1 MKKCPLRT
9 AVGDGGE
16 VGKHR
21 VGGGADKKLAEA
33 EAEVKRA
40 TERSSTR
47 INDAHAQ
54 VRKAQQM
61 ADKIFQDLS
70 KKRVVCVCVYVCVC
84 ACVCARARARVCI
97 RYGLFYMVYSSSI
110 VLAFLTVSLSIRYQQ
125 CTLHRIDK
133 LHTTSCLALL

>member
-1 MKKCPLRT
+1 MLASARLWMPLRLFPS
-9 AVGDGGE
+9 ALQLLSVSILAAE
-16 VGKHR
+16 VKHTHKHNHR
-21 VGGGADKKLAEA
+21 CWRSADKKLAEA

-54 VRKAQQM
+54 VSKAQQM

-84 ACVCARARARVCI
+84 ACMRACARAR
-97 RYGLFYMVYSSSI
+97 VYSI
-110 VLAFLTVSLSIRYQQ
+110 RFILYGVFLV
-125 CTLHRIDK
+125 HRA
-133 LHTTSCLALL
+133 CLLDG

>member
-1 MKKCPLRT
+1 MLAGLCAL
-9 AVGDGGE
+9 
-16 VGKHR
+16 
-21 VGGGADKKLAEA
+21 ADKKLAEADEKLAEA